1 MWNKIPTSDVH
12 NTLGQLMLTD
22 GLSLV
27 FDIDKSHG
35 TFVYDSVSGREFLD
49 FFSMFA
55 TSPVGYNHP
64 KFRNDDVIRRLG
76 ELAITNVTNSDF
88 YTREMAS
95 FVDTFHKLAVP
106 KHMKH
111 MFMVAGGALGIE
123 NALKA
128 AFDWKVRQNFR
139 KGYRWECGHQVLHFE
154 ECFHGRTGYTLSL
167 TNTFVVNK
175 VKYFTKFN
183 WPRVVNPKIKFPLQ
197 GENLD
202 RVIEQEK
209 LAIAQIKCHIEE
221 NPDDIAALIIEPIQG
236 EGGDNHFR
244 AEFFQELRKICDD
257 NEIIFVLDEVQT
269 GIGLTGKMWAYENY
283 GFEPDMLAF
292 GKKSQVCGFLSSDR
306 IDSEPEN
313 VFHVPSRL
321 NSTWG
326 GNLIDMVRA
335 GIYLEIIHEEKL
347 IDNAAK
353 LGEQLRKGLVELEG
367 EFPEIL
373 SNARGQGLM
382 CAVDF
387 PDPET
392 RDVVRGIIYENGALI
407 PPCGRSTMRFRPPLN
422 VSVEEI
428 DLGIDIIRK
437 SLKEYLK

>member
-1 MWNKIPTSDVH
+1 MWNHIPASKVH
-12 NTLGQLMLTD
+12 STLGKLMLTD

-35 TFVYDSVSGREFLD
+35 TYIYDSITKREYLD

-64 KFRNDDVIRRLG
+64 KFKNDDVIRRLG
-76 ELAITNVTNSDF
+76 ELAVINVTNSDF

-95 FVDTFHKLAVP
+95 FVDIFHKLAVP

-111 MFMVAGGALGIE
+111 LFMIAGGALAVE

-139 KGYRWECGHQVLHFE
+139 KGYRYEMGHQVIHFE
-154 ECFHGRTGYTLSL
+154 ECFHGRTGYTLSM
-167 TNTFVVNK
+167 TNTYVQNK
-175 VKYFTKFN
+175 HKYFAKFP
-183 WPRVVNPKIKFPLQ
+183 WPRVINPKVTFPLE
-197 GENLD
+197 GKNLEH
-202 RVIEQEK
+202 VVEQEK
-209 LAIAQIKCHIEE
+209 LAIAQIQCHILD

-244 AEFFQELRKICDD
+244 PEFFQKLRQICDEND
-257 NEIIFVLDEVQT
+257 IIFMLDEVQT
-269 GIGLTGKMWAYENY
+269 GVGLTGKIWAYENY
-283 GFEPDMLAF
+283 NFKPDMLAF
-292 GKKSQVCGFLSSDR
+292 GKKTQVCGFLSSNR

-313 VFHVPSRL
+313 VFRVPSRL

-326 GNLIDMVRA
+326 GNLIDMIRA
-335 GIYLEIIHEEKL
+335 SIYLEIIHEENL
-347 IDNAAK
+347 LDNAAK
-353 LGEQLRKGLVELEG
+353 MGKKLQAGLRKLQS

-373 SNARGQGLM
+373 SNARGIGLM

-392 RDVVRGIIYENGALI
+392 RDKVRSIIFNNGALI

-422 VSVEEI
+422 VSAEEI
-428 DLGIDIIRK
+428 NQGIETIRQ
-437 SLKEYLK
+437 SLKEYLA